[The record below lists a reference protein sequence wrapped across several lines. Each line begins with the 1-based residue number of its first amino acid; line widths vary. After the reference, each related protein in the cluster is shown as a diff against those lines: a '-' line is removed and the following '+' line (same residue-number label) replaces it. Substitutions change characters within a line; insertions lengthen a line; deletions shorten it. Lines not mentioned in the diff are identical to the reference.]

1 MKLFRPSSLRTTVLS
16 LLVMAGMADAAGTP
30 AGTVI
35 TNHAAALFGTPT
47 PQDLHQS
54 TSNTVSTVVQAVC
67 SVSVTPDGTVAQPGQ
82 RATVLP
88 GERVVFPYAVM
99 NTGNTPGTFPLQGVI
114 DAASTLTPGV
124 RVVLDTNGN
133 GLPDSTEPEV
143 SSVTL
148 AADARANV
156 LLVVDTTRSAG
167 AGNAYVNVTASCADG
182 TATDT
187 NNVSAVQVG
196 PPPALGVTKTFTPA
210 LVRPG
215 TETTVTVT
223 ARNGGQ
229 GTSREVFLTDL
240 LAAQT
245 AQGLTYVA
253 GSARTTAGTLQYT
266 ADGTTWTAAEG
277 TAVRGVRVR
286 MPSLAPDAT
295 ATLTFRMLAGAA
307 AENHVIP
314 NTATAET
321 GGESASG
328 SASADVR
335 YLPGVAIGPVGTPQ
349 APEGT
354 AADAQR
360 VPFAVAGQPVC
371 FDHTL
376 LNTGDVRDNFT
387 VTVTYPQ
394 GSATPTLLDAAGK
407 PLALP
412 VSLEPGQST
421 LVRVCHDAKP
431 GTLDALVTVTGA
443 RGTSNTTHDQVGVV
457 ESGLPELRKSAAA
470 TTVNTEGQT
479 VAVPEGGSV
488 ATGDTV
494 TYTLVIRNP
503 YAHALTG
510 AVVRDPVPAHVNA
523 VSATAGGV
531 ITGQPGNQTATWTL
545 GTLAPG
551 ESRTLT
557 LVTTVSPRAV
567 DGEGL
572 KNVFTLTTTELGTP
586 VPSNETVTPVWSA
599 QLRVVKAV
607 SAKEATY
614 GDRLT
619 YTLTI
624 TNQSVTTPI
633 VQASVTDTPARGLA
647 YVPGTS
653 TLDGQPLIDPVISGG
668 TLRWTLPELPAGRA
682 VVVVYQTRVTPE
694 ASGDLVNAVIV
705 SGTGAGG
712 IARAVASNRA
722 TATIRLSPLLFAPL
736 ADIVGLVYV
745 DRNRDGRFDPAIDM
759 PVPRARILLAG
770 GRQALTD
777 PLGRYSFLNVPHGT
791 HALRLDP
798 GTTPYPPLQ
807 VTPDGGLSGTR
818 SVQLRGLTSVDF
830 PLAPLGGDIDV
841 LRHTTLLTGDVT
853 LEKTVTRTTDGYV
866 VTLRIITPRSL
877 DGVNL
882 DDPLP
887 AGAILQD
894 GRNTVIGT
902 LGEGEHTFTYRFT
915 WSGAPQAATTDPVM
929 SWRY

>member
-1 MKLFRPSSLRTTVLS
+1 MKLSRPPSLRTALVS
-16 LLVMAGMADAAGTP
+16 VLVMAGVAGAAGTP

-35 TNHAAALFGTPT
+35 TNRASALFGTPN
-47 PQDLHQS
+47 PQDLQE
-54 TSNTVSTVVQAVC
+54 TASNTISTVVQAVC

-82 RATVLP
+82 RATLLP
-88 GERVVFPYAVM
+88 GERAVFPYTVV
-99 NTGNTPGTFPLQGVI
+99 NTGNTPGTFPVQGVV
-114 DAASTLTPGV
+114 DAASTLTPAI

-148 AADARANV
+148 AADARAGV

-182 TATDT
+182 SATDT

-229 GTSREVFLTDL
+229 GTSREVLLTDL

-245 AQGLTYVA
+245 AQGLTFVA
-253 GSARTTAGTLQYT
+253 GSARTTVGTLEYT
-266 ADGTTWTAAEG
+266 ADGTAWSAAEPA
-277 TAVRGVRVR
+277 TVRGVRVR
-286 MPSLAPDAT
+286 LPALAPDAT

-321 GGESASG
+321 GGERASG

-335 YLPGVAIGPVGTPQ
+335 YLPGVAIGPVGAPQ

-376 LNTGDVRDNFT
+376 LNTGDVRDDFT

-394 GSATPTLLDAAGK
+394 GTATPTLLDAAGK

-421 LVRVCHDAKP
+421 LVRVCHAAQA
-431 GTLDALVTVTGA
+431 GTLDALVTVAGA
-443 RGTSNTTHDQVGVV
+443 RGTSNTTHDLVGVV

-470 TTVNTEGQT
+470 TTVDEGGQT

-494 TYTLVIRNP
+494 TYTLVVRNP

-510 AVVRDPVPAHVNA
+510 AVVRDPVPAHVTA
-523 VSATAGGV
+523 VSAAAGGV
-531 ITGQPGNQTATWTL
+531 ITGQPGAQSATWTL

-551 ESRTLT
+551 ETRTLT

-572 KNVFTLTTTELGTP
+572 KNVFTLTTTELVTP

-624 TNQSVTTPI
+624 TNQSVTTAI
-633 VQASVTDTPARGLA
+633 MQAAVTDTPARGLD

-653 TLDGQPLIDPVISGG
+653 TLDGQPLVDPVLSGG
-668 TLRWTLPELPAGRA
+668 TLRWTLPELPAGRP
-682 VVVVYQTRVTPE
+682 VVIAYQTRVTPE
-694 ASGDLVNAVIV
+694 ASGDLVNAVVV

-722 TATIRLSPLLFAPL
+722 TATIKLSPLLFAPL
-736 ADIVGLVYV
+736 ADIVGVVYV
-745 DRNRDGRFDPAIDM
+745 DRNRDGRFDPAIDT

-777 PLGRYSFLNVPHGT
+777 PLGRYSFLNVAHGT

-798 GTTPYPPLQ
+798 HTTPYPPLQ
-807 VTPDGGLSGTR
+807 LTSDGGLSGTR
-818 SVQLRGLTSVDF
+818 SVPVRGLTSVDF
-830 PLAPLGGDIDV
+830 PLAPLGGDISV
-841 LRHTTLLTGDVT
+841 LRHTTLLVGDVT
-853 LEKTVTRTTDGYV
+853 IEKTVTQLPGGYA
-866 VTLRIITPRSL
+866 VTLRVTTPRAL
-877 DGVNL
+877 DGVDL

-887 AGAILQD
+887 PGAVLQD
-894 GRNTVIGT
+894 GRNTVTGT
-902 LGEGEHTFTYRFT
+902 LIAGEHTFTYRFL
-915 WSGAPQAATTDPVM
+915 WAGAPGAATTDPVM